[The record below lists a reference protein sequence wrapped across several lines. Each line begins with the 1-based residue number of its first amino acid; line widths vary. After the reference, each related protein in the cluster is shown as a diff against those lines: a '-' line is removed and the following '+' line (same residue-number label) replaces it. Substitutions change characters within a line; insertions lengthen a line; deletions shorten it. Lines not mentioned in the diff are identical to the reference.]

1 MGTSLP
7 PHFFFLSCVC
17 HMGICRRSRYLGVV
31 KNGVADLGVQAKWRS
46 QVRYVWTVKIFNYEE
61 EFETS
66 LRCGDAD
73 ARGVPFPEGWRT
85 ALKCLG
91 HGLGQKAGQ
100 AAEGLRAGTGHEHVE
115 CLLLGLPK
123 PVALPPDGATRVV
136 GCVAQLKTRGGM
148 PESYLLA
155 AYIED
160 NQWFCL
166 KGVLDSNGELEAFDP
181 KDLVVKDIVRD
192 AFQPETAPR
201 RRIMPHA
208 SGPQL
213 VEGTRAHQQSWWRV
227 VAIATWR
234 AENLRAERRPFD
246 STAAG
251 AGFESN
257 PFRWT
262 VAEGRLSHADVT
274 FSWAWWEDGAWR
286 RELVSVRANDISSQ
300 DRGVPIPDGIKS
312 DDERILSSLL
322 AATENKGKVPCEYLG
337 LDLGNDHFEPD
348 PAKWPSGSCP
358 RGRKTQAIVTFEWKH
373 VARGDSKEPH
383 RVRVTANHAMLR
395 GVPQNPLEQSG
406 PKSLWF
412 AVEFMQAYAEQRWPG
427 TVYTGISYETADGRK
442 PWFGFQK
449 TESVASLFRQQERPP
464 RLHRCCARGRLRDP
478 GFARALDAT
487 LRENRL
493 HESPRV
499 QGLYK
504 RPTHAWV
511 HGRGSSFCNKKKIT
525 CV

>member
-1 MGTSLP
+1 M
-7 PHFFFLSCVC
+7 
-17 HMGICRRSRYLGVV
+17 
-31 KNGVADLGVQAKWRS
+31 
-46 QVRYVWTVKIFNYEE
+46 RYVWTAKIFNYEE
-61 EFETS
+61 QFETS
-66 LRCGDAD
+66 VRCDNAD
-73 ARGVPFPEGWRT
+73 ARGIPFPEAWRT
-85 ALKCLG
+85 ALKCVG
-91 HGLGQKAGQ
+91 HGLGQMAEK
-100 AAEGLRAGTGHEHVE
+100 AAEGVRGAMGRDHVE

-123 PVALPPDGATRVV
+123 PVSLPLEGATRVA
-136 GCVAQLKTRGGM
+136 GCVVQLQTRSGM

-160 NQWFCL
+160 NHWFCL

-257 PFRWT
+257 PFRWKM
-262 VAEGRLSHADVT
+262 AEGWLSQADVT

-286 RELVSVRANDISSQ
+286 RDLAPVSAIHLTAH
-300 DRGVPIPDGIKS
+300 DRGVPIPDGLKS
-312 DDERILSSLL
+312 DDERIFSSLL

-337 LDLGNDHFEPD
+337 LDLGNGQFERD
-348 PAKWPSGSCP
+348 PANWPSGSCP
-358 RGRKTQAIVTFEWKH
+358 RGWKTQAIVTFEWKH
-373 VARGDSKEPH
+373 VARGDSMEPH
-383 RVRVTANHAMLR
+383 RVRVMANNAILR

-412 AVEFMQAYAEQRWPG
+412 GVEFMQAYAELRWPG
-427 TVYTGISYETADGRK
+427 TVYTGISYEMADGRNSCVGSPNNNMLPLLSSSRGATAPTSLLMFLK
-442 PWFGFQK
+442 
-449 TESVASLFRQQERPP
+449 EASRSRTRP
-464 RLHRCCARGRLRDP
+464 CTGRFP
-478 GFARALDAT
+478 AGEPFA
-487 LRENRL
+487 
-493 HESPRV
+493 
-499 QGLYK
+499 
-504 RPTHAWV
+504 
-511 HGRGSSFCNKKKIT
+511 
-525 CV
+525 